1 MVEQLRKYQEFLKNE
16 KEEVVLEK
24 EAFDPKEDEELKKK
38 IMEKEEQ
45 D

>member
-1 MVEQLRKYQEFLKNE
+1 
-16 KEEVVLEK
+16 VVLEK

-38 IMEKEEQ
+38 IREKEEQ